1 MCNCVKPGLTEDQ
14 PANNF
19 VEVYAVIQRQLVR
32 QAHVPE
38 ERHQVAEDE
47 DQADHRVEQY
57 GPTYDQ
63 SVNMVSFL
71 LKSGNIAIRVFP

>member
-1 MCNCVKPGLTEDQ
+1 M
-14 PANNF
+14 
-19 VEVYAVIQRQLVR
+19 EVNAVIQRQLVR
-32 QAHVPE
+32 QAHVPQ

-63 SVNMVSFL
+63 SVNIKIFL
-71 LKSGNIAIRVFP
+71 LKYQNIAITVFL